1 MNTSSSPKSQVV
13 ARMTVTR
20 KLGVRTIIEVH
31 SDSTFQAFYHFY
43 TQQGAKRSTRKFIR
57 TAGRNEGLPYIG
69 AHRMTPG
76 LEILACRWA
85 TMQHVER
92 VQVRILRKRAYRKLI
107 NARAS
112 DLGQAIV
119 RPLFSTP
126 IFLTTHH
133 S

>member
-1 MNTSSSPKSQVV
+1 MDKNNVV
-13 ARMTVTR
+13 ARLTVTR
-20 KLGVRTIIEVH
+20 KLGVKTIVEVH
-31 SDSTFQAFYHFY
+31 SDSTFEKFFWFY

-85 TMQHVER
+85 SMPHVER
-92 VQVRILRKRAYRKLI
+92 VQVRILRKRAYKRLI

-119 RPLFSTP
+119 RPMFRTP
-126 IFLTTHH
+126 VLLKPTMERA